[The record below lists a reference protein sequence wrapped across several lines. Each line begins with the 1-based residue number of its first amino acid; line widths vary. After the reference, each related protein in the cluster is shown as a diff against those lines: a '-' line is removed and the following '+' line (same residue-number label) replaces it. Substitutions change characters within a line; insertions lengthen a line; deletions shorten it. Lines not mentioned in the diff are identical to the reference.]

1 MAHPI
6 KRLILP
12 LLIFLSALTGGAAQ
26 ARPAMWVV
34 RDADSTIVLFGSIH
48 VLPAGLDWRSPEL
61 DAAIAG
67 ADDLWFETPMDP
79 ISQGQVSRLAYQ
91 KGQLRFGRHL
101 SELLTPVGR
110 ERLARL
116 VARLGL
122 WAPDLDKMEPW
133 LADVTLTL
141 AALERQGAGGSQG
154 VEQQIEQLAPVT
166 AQRRAFENGGQQVDF
181 FHRLPLREQALSLE
195 QTLEELDTEPG
206 AYRTMV
212 DAWMAGDLG
221 VLQRYG
227 DERLKAV
234 SPLLYKRLVTE
245 RNERWTRI
253 IMRRLA
259 GHGASVMVV
268 GAGHLVGPDGA
279 PARLRA
285 LGVTV
290 EGP

>member
-1 MAHPI
+1 MPRLIA
-6 KRLILP
+6 RLILP
-12 LLIFLSALTGGAAQ
+12 LLIFLAALTGGVAQ
-26 ARPAMWVV
+26 ARPAIWIV
-34 RDADSTIVLFGSIH
+34 RDADSTIVIFGSIH
-48 VLPAGLDWRSPEL
+48 VLPAGVDWRSPDL

-79 ISQGQVSRLAYQ
+79 ISQGQVSRLAYE
-91 KGQLRFGRHL
+91 KGQLKRGRHL
-101 SELLTPVGR
+101 SELLSPVGR

-116 VARLGL
+116 VARFGL

-141 AALERQGAGGSQG
+141 AALERQGAGGSLG
-154 VEQQIEQLAPVT
+154 VEQQIEQLAPAK
-166 AQRRAFENGGQQVDF
+166 AQRRAFETGAQQVDF
-181 FHRLPLREQALSLE
+181 FHRLPLREQAVSLE
-195 QTLEELDTEPG
+195 QTLQELDTEPD

-212 DAWMAGDLG
+212 DAWMAGDLS

-234 SPLLYKRLVTE
+234 SPLLYKRLITE
-245 RNERWTRI
+245 RNERWTGM

-259 GHGASVMVV
+259 GHGATVMVV
-268 GAGHLVGPDGA
+268 GAGHLVGPDGV